1 MELIDISRVT
11 DRALIDGLRRLV
23 RADHT
28 LSARLLVH
36 LGEVDARGL
45 YREYAYASMFA
56 YCVDELHMSEAQAY
70 LRIQA
75 ARLGRQFPLIV
86 QLFEK
91 GSLHLT
97 TIKLLGPHLTPDNYV
112 QVLERASGKGKREI
126 ELLVAELAPKP
137 DVPSR
142 MRKLPEVSSIR
153 VTQAVAPA
161 APTTT
166 LAAQAVSA
174 SEASVATPP
183 NHACRA
189 PFALEAPRAR
199 ASSTPLSPSRYK
211 LELTAGQALHDKLQQ
226 LTNLLRHQVPD
237 GDLAIIVERAV
248 DLLLD
253 KTVKQRFAQT
263 PAPRKPRAIKRSRK
277 PNSRYIPRVVIREVH
292 QRAGGQCTFVSPDGK
307 RCCERGFLEFHHT
320 SRTAEAVRPRQ
331 KTSGWLVAPTMRCS
345 PNAILERDTC
355 APSYCKRELERVG
368 GHEPLP
374 DVERENSAQNVFK
387 FDPLRGLRVRRKDEG
402 CSKRRPELGP
412 RAGRKPLSCHM
423 PRRHHAPKAHQENDR
438 PLRANA
444 RRSHRAHH
452 APATSEH
459 APTPNAL
466 PQPDHAVRS
475 SRTRPPGNRLILFE
489 TS

>member
-1 MELIDISRVT
+1 MEWNDVSRVT

-75 ARLGRQFPLIV
+75 ARLGRQFPLLV
-86 QLFEK
+86 QLFAN

-97 TIKLLGPHLTPDNYV
+97 AIKLLGPHLTPDNYV
-112 QVLERASGKGKREI
+112 RVLERASGKGKREI

-142 MRKLPEVSSIR
+142 MRKLPEASPVR
-153 VTQAVAPA
+153 VTQAAAPA

-166 LAAQAVSA
+166 LAAQTVSV

-183 NHACRA
+183 NDASRA

-199 ASSTPLSPSRYK
+199 ASSTPLSPGRFK

-226 LTNLLRHQVPD
+226 LKDLLRHQVPD

-263 PAPRKPRAIKRSRK
+263 RAPRKPRAITRSRT
-277 PNSRYIPRVVIREVH
+277 PNSRYIPRAVMRQVH
-292 QRAGGQCTFVSPDGK
+292 QRDGGQCTFVSPDGK
-307 RCCERGFLEFHHT
+307 RCCERGFLEFHHHVPYG
-320 SRTAEAVRPRQ
+320 RGGKATADNLRLACR
-331 KTSGWLVAPTMRCS
+331 AH
-345 PNAILERDTC
+345 NALYAERDFGAGYTRSKLLQ
-355 APSYCKRELERVG
+355 A
-368 GHEPLP
+368 
-374 DVERENSAQNVFK
+374 
-387 FDPLRGLRVRRKDEG
+387 RGRTRAATGSGAE
-402 CSKRRPELGP
+402 ELGP
-412 RAGRKPLSCHM
+412 ERV
-423 PRRHHAPKAHQENDR
+423 Q
-438 PLRANA
+438 
-444 RRSHRAHH
+444 
-452 APATSEH
+452 
-459 APTPNAL
+459 
-466 PQPDHAVRS
+466 V
-475 SRTRPPGNRLILFE
+475 
-489 TS
+489 

>member
-1 MELIDISRVT
+1 MELIDVSRVT
-11 DRALIDGLRRLV
+11 DRALVDGLRRLV

-75 ARLGRQFPLIV
+75 ARLGRQFPLLV
-86 QLFEK
+86 QLFAN

-97 TIKLLGPHLTPDNYV
+97 AIKLLGPHLTPDNYV
-112 QVLERASGKGKREI
+112 RVLERASGKGKREI

-142 MRKLPEVSSIR
+142 MRKLPEVSSVR
-153 VTQAVAPA
+153 VTQAAAPA
-161 APTTT
+161 APTTR
-166 LAAQAVSA
+166 LAAQALSA
-174 SEASVATPP
+174 SEASVAMPP
-183 NHACRA
+183 NDASRA

-199 ASSTPLSPSRYK
+199 ASSTPLSLGRYK

-263 PAPRKPRAIKRSRK
+263 RAPRKPRAIKRSRK
-277 PNSRYIPRVVIREVH
+277 PNSRYIPRAVMREVH
-292 QRAGGQCTFVSPDGK
+292 QRDGG
-307 RCCERGFLEFHHT
+307 
-320 SRTAEAVRPRQ
+320 
-331 KTSGWLVAPTMRCS
+331 
-345 PNAILERDTC
+345 
-355 APSYCKRELERVG
+355 
-368 GHEPLP
+368 
-374 DVERENSAQNVFK
+374 
-387 FDPLRGLRVRRKDEG
+387 
-402 CSKRRPELGP
+402 
-412 RAGRKPLSCHM
+412 
-423 PRRHHAPKAHQENDR
+423 
-438 PLRANA
+438 NA
-444 RRSHRAHH
+444 RS
-452 APATSEH
+452 
-459 APTPNAL
+459 
-466 PQPDHAVRS
+466 
-475 SRTRPPGNRLILFE
+475 
-489 TS
+489 